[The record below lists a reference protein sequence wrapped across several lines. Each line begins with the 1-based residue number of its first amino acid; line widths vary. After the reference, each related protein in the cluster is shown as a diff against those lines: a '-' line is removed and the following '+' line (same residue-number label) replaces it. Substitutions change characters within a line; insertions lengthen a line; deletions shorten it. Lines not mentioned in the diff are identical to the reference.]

1 MKPSRITKGFLHLPL
16 TIKCC
21 ILVVFLFLSSFLYQ
35 KQWDYGLYFIP
46 SLSDGTKQFS
56 SFTTEFFQKELSLNT
71 LNLHYTLKDPAS
83 YGITSYEI
91 SLGGFYTESEDS
103 DEKALD
109 KTLFQLHLLG
119 QNSLTTSQQLTLDT
133 LTGCLEEQKMLN
145 EFPYY
150 PEYISPSG
158 GTLFQLP
165 VLFAEYELNSAADI
179 EEYLVLLS
187 QTSSYFEQL
196 MEYERKKSEAGLF
209 MSEDICLSVIEEC
222 EHFLENKDEH
232 YLVTTFENRITEI
245 DSLPKELKNYY
256 CSQNKSVLEESV
268 YPAYEKVVTVLS
280 NLCKTGTNN
289 WGLCFFPEGREYYA
303 KLIQDCTGCNDT
315 PEELFSRIENER
327 LEDLFECSLLLTESP
342 TLAQT
347 CSNLTLSFKNE
358 NEMLS
363 ILQYAMQDDFPVP
376 AYSTCRVQYVDP
388 SMEEVLA
395 PAFYI
400 TAQLD
405 SYQESC
411 IYINTAASYPDIE
424 YFTTIAHEGYP
435 GHLYQTM
442 MTYDYGIDPVRCLLD
457 FPGFVEG
464 WATYVEMLS
473 YYYAGLS
480 EEQASLLQHNQA
492 ATLSLYASSD
502 IGIHFFGW
510 DMNDMVEFWSS
521 YGITDTDAINEI
533 TEIIISNPGNYLSYY
548 VGYLNFMALREK
560 FMDEYDE
567 EFSLK
572 EFHEAILRIG
582 PTSFELLEKYIPL
595 YYSPQT

>member
-1 MKPSRITKGFLHLPL
+1 MKPSHITKGFLHLPL

-196 MEYERKKSEAGLF
+196 MEYERKKSEALP
-209 MSEDICLSVIEEC
+209 SVC
-222 EHFLENKDEH
+222 
-232 YLVTTFENRITEI
+232 
-245 DSLPKELKNYY
+245 
-256 CSQNKSVLEESV
+256 
-268 YPAYEKVVTVLS
+268 
-280 NLCKTGTNN
+280 
-289 WGLCFFPEGREYYA
+289 
-303 KLIQDCTGCNDT
+303 
-315 PEELFSRIENER
+315 
-327 LEDLFECSLLLTESP
+327 
-342 TLAQT
+342 
-347 CSNLTLSFKNE
+347 
-358 NEMLS
+358 
-363 ILQYAMQDDFPVP
+363 
-376 AYSTCRVQYVDP
+376 
-388 SMEEVLA
+388 
-395 PAFYI
+395 
-400 TAQLD
+400 
-405 SYQESC
+405 
-411 IYINTAASYPDIE
+411 AS
-424 YFTTIAHEGYP
+424 
-435 GHLYQTM
+435 
-442 MTYDYGIDPVRCLLD
+442 
-457 FPGFVEG
+457 
-464 WATYVEMLS
+464 
-473 YYYAGLS
+473 
-480 EEQASLLQHNQA
+480 
-492 ATLSLYASSD
+492 
-502 IGIHFFGW
+502 
-510 DMNDMVEFWSS
+510 
-521 YGITDTDAINEI
+521 
-533 TEIIISNPGNYLSYY
+533 
-548 VGYLNFMALREK
+548 
-560 FMDEYDE
+560 
-567 EFSLK
+567 
-572 EFHEAILRIG
+572 
-582 PTSFELLEKYIPL
+582 
-595 YYSPQT
+595 